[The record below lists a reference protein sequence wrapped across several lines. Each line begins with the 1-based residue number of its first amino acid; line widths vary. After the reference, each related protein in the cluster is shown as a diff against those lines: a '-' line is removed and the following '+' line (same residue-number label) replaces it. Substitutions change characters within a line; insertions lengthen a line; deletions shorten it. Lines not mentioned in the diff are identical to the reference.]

1 MDRKDSFHVTKV
13 AENLCQIF
21 GRKDFEFFPGESSGV
36 STADGQNQSFDA
48 VLFESE
54 DEAFRFKEEKE
65 GEYIGARFVNINE
78 LSYAEFQSFMDDQ
91 LGCISVNLERI
102 LNEDNLPKGVKLRG
116 MPRDIT
122 KA

>member
-1 MDRKDSFHVTKV
+1 MVACKLRGMPWRVEQEEIETFLEGFKWVRDSIRIG
-13 AENLCQIF
+13 ELEG
-21 GRKDFEFFPGESSGV
+21 GRR
-36 STADGQNQSFDA
+36 TGQGA

-102 LNEDNLPKGVKLRG
+102 LNEDNLSKGVKLRG

>member
-1 MDRKDSFHVTKV
+1 M
-13 AENLCQIF
+13 
-21 GRKDFEFFPGESSGV
+21 
-36 STADGQNQSFDA
+36 
-48 VLFESE
+48 LFESE

-65 GEYIGARFVNINE
+65 GEYIGPRFVNINE